1 MINTMQYTFSLAAG
15 ATSGN
20 APPPNTA
27 IYVVA
32 LLAALGLALVHLYS
46 GKLRF
51 LEGTPRSIWL
61 SVAGGVSV
69 AYVFVHLLPEVS
81 EVQEALAEALGS
93 SLGFLENHGFLVAL
107 VGLVIFYGLERAAKA
122 SRKRRGGEEQAT
134 SPGVFWLHIASF
146 SLYNLLIGYLLVR
159 RPEQG
164 LLALVL
170 FFVAMALHFMVN
182 DYGLREH
189 HKAAYTRTG
198 RWVLAAAVLL
208 GWGLALFSEL
218 PEAVIALLLAFL
230 AGGVVLNVLKEELPS
245 ERQSRF
251 WPFALGVVAYAALLL
266 SV

>member
-1 MINTMQYTFSLAAG
+1 MNAMQYTLTLAAG
-15 ATSGN
+15 TAVTEVPS
-20 APPPNTA
+20 PSTA
-27 IYVVA
+27 IQVVA
-32 LLAALGLALVHLYS
+32 LLAALGLALVHLYG

-69 AYVFVHLLPEVS
+69 AYVFVHLLPEVGEAQ
-81 EVQEALAEALGS
+81 EVLAEALGS
-93 SLGFLENHGFLVAL
+93 TLGFLENHGFLIAL

-122 SRKRRGGEEQAT
+122 SQKRRGGEAHGT
-134 SPGVFWLHIASF
+134 SVGVFWLHIVSF

-164 LLALVL
+164 ILALVL
-170 FFVAMALHFMVN
+170 FFVAIALHFVVN

-198 RWVLAAAVLL
+198 RWILAVAVLL
-208 GWGLALFSEL
+208 GWLVALLAEI
-218 PEAVIALLLAFL
+218 PEAALGVLLAFL

-245 ERQSRF
+245 ERESRF

-266 SV
+266 TV